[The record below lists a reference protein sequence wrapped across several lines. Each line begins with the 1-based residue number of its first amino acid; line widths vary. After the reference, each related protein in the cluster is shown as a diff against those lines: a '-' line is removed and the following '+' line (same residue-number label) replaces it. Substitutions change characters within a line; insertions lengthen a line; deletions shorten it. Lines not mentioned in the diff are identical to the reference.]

1 MTLEELIKKLKNM
14 VETDP
19 ELAEAE
25 VHMVTQPHYPLVTQL
40 SHVKLQSK
48 NAEEIADAKK
58 ELCDMI
64 DQSSRAEVQE
74 YIDQLERDEEH
85 TIVMVEGSWVDY
97 GSRSL
102 WNDEN

>member
-1 MTLEELIKKLKNM
+1 MTLEELIKKLQDI

-19 ELAEAE
+19 ELAKAE
-25 VHMVTQPHYPLVTQL
+25 VHLAHQPNYPLLTKL

-48 NAEEIADAKK
+48 NAEEIADAEK
-58 ELCDMI
+58 ELADPTG
-64 DQSSRAEVQE
+64 DHDPVEVQE

-85 TIVMVEGSWVDY
+85 TIVMVEGEWVGY

-102 WNDEN
+102 WNDED

>member
-1 MTLEELIKKLKNM
+1 MTLKELIKKLQNI

-19 ELAEAE
+19 ELAKAE
-25 VHMVTQPHYPLVTQL
+25 VHLAHQPTYPLLTKL

-58 ELCDMI
+58 ELSDMI
-64 DQSSRAEVQE
+64 DQSSLTEIQE
-74 YIDQLERDEEH
+74 YIDQLERDEEY

-102 WNDEN
+102 WNDED